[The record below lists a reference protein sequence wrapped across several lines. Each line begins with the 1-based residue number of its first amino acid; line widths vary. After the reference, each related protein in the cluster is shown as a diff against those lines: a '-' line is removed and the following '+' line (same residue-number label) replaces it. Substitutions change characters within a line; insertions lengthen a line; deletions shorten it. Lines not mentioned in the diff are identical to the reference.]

1 MIVEKKY
8 PQASC
13 IRPQHGAGTAP
24 LRTLVVR
31 PVMAGSDPGFGDSP
45 ASSQAPCDRGNNSP
59 AACRRAPGIAAPANT
74 CPVRWAGRQAVM
86 TIRQRMDVST
96 AGQIRDELLSVIN
109 RGARVLIAEMTAT
122 ASCDHA
128 GADAVVRACQRGVT
142 GGMELRLVTAQIVSR
157 VLCFSGVDRLVA
169 IYPSLEA
176 ATAALAQVA
185 APAGTGTNGQPPP
198 HPAARAGRPAQATGP
213 ADGTRAGTISGVMGE
228 LAGPLRDGRV
238 PAEGRTLGG
247 AVSGYGR

>member
-1 MIVEKKY
+1 
-8 PQASC
+8 
-13 IRPQHGAGTAP
+13 
-24 LRTLVVR
+24 
-31 PVMAGSDPGFGDSP
+31 
-45 ASSQAPCDRGNNSP
+45 
-59 AACRRAPGIAAPANT
+59 
-74 CPVRWAGRQAVM
+74 
-86 TIRQRMDVST
+86 MDMST

-157 VLCFSGVDRLVA
+157 VLSFSGVDRLVA
-169 IYPSLEA
+169 IYPSPEA
-176 ATAALAQVA
+176 ATAAGPPVAALAPVA

-198 HPAARAGRPAQATGP
+198 HSAARAGRPAQATGP
-213 ADGTRAGTISGVMGE
+213 ADGARAGSISGVMGE
-228 LAGPLRDGRV
+228 LAGPLRDGRA

-247 AVSGYGR
+247 AVSGHGR